1 MQDGRISL
9 PHRLLTFM
17 QSAAYQKVGINIA
30 SSFQRLWNDCTENC
44 HFLPFL
50 GQSDLEH
57 MAKTRT
63 GTHQP
68 VIGIEGLCA
77 SILRKHVSRN
87 PAISIS
93 RAWDQ
98 FYLPSS
104 HIDHVVME
112 MYVIWSLYSVLST
125 FNNPKEVS
133 KMTPGGTP
141 VKMLAPDGRIITE
154 GIVAL
159 DQPTVF
165 KGVNV
170 SATRVVM
177 TVEKVH
183 VPAYLINPTL
193 LLNRQ
198 PTPLSAFGSVPFNLL
213 CQANHL
219 QTSSNVTVNVGS
231 HGSEFN
237 ELRLGSKSSSSH
249 INPAILTSPAG
260 LPGILEEPFSEANLN
275 EPSPMDIWT
284 EHSGFQLLVGVEDEL
299 EVVTDPDDPITQN
312 IADSLID
319 PAASSAMSQLLLDF
333 RDYNPECA
341 DIVRTR
347 VIGDIWHVF
356 HQFPISLQH
365 GLRRP
370 FSKALSRAFFIPNL
384 DDRRAVDHVLRQKN
398 TTYEAKLRSNPDY
411 IRKRV
416 RYRVPPPE
424 KLLSRIA
431 TVLKTFGP
439 LCDAQTKQPLF
450 NEKAWV
456 VAKNVLEHVRDGDY
470 SDPPDVSM
478 YFEAGKDKNGLT
490 LYRCCRGTNDVE
502 GGVHQNLIRRF
513 TSFNVSPRR
522 AVNMILDYVSA
533 HNMQVST

>member
-1 MQDGRISL
+1 MQDGHIFL

-17 QSAAYQKVGINIA
+17 QSAAYQKVGFNIM
-30 SSFQRLWNDCTENC
+30 SSFQRLWNDCSENC
-44 HFLPFL
+44 HSLPFL
-50 GQSDLEH
+50 GQVDLEH

-68 VIGIEGLCA
+68 VIGIEGLCT
-77 SILRKHVSRN
+77 SILRKRISRN

-93 RAWDQ
+93 STWDQ
-98 FYLPSS
+98 SNLPTSF
-104 HIDHVVME
+104 IDHVVME
-112 MYVIWSLYSVLST
+112 MYAISSLYSILST

-133 KMTPGGTP
+133 KMMPGGTP
-141 VKMLAPDGRIITE
+141 VKMMAPDGRVIME
-154 GIVAL
+154 GIIAL

-165 KGVNV
+165 NGVNV
-170 SATRVVM
+170 STTRVVM
-177 TVEKVH
+177 TVEKIH
-183 VPAYLINPTL
+183 VPGYLISPTL
-193 LLNRQ
+193 LPSRQ
-198 PTPLSAFGSVPFNLL
+198 PTPLSSFGSVPFNLL
-213 CQANHL
+213 CQNNHL
-219 QTSSNVTVNVGS
+219 QTSSDINCDTSTTGT
-231 HGSEFN
+231 GSE
-237 ELRLGSKSSSSH
+237 SH
-249 INPAILTSPAG
+249 INPTLTSLIPTEPLA
-260 LPGILEEPFSEANLN
+260 LPQEGPLDEAAESNLN

-284 EHSGFQLLVGVEDEL
+284 DSSEDDA
-299 EVVTDPDDPITQN
+299 VTDGQMTQN
-312 IADSLID
+312 ITDSFID
-319 PAASSAMSQLLLDF
+319 PVASSAMSQLLLDF
-333 RDYNPECA
+333 RDYNPDCA
-341 DIVRTR
+341 DLVRTR

-384 DDRRAVDHVLRQKN
+384 DDRHAVDHVLHQKKM
-398 TTYEAKLRSNPDY
+398 TYEAKLRSNPDY

-416 RYRVPPPE
+416 RFRVPPPE
-424 KLLSRIA
+424 KLFSRIA

-456 VAKNVLEHVRDGDY
+456 VAKNVLQHVRLGDY
-470 SDPPDVSM
+470 SDPPDVSL
-478 YFEAGKDKNGLT
+478 YFEVGKDKNGLT

-513 TSFNVSPRR
+513 TSFNVSPQR

>member
-1 MQDGRISL
+1 MQDGRIFL

-44 HFLPFL
+44 HSLPFL
-50 GQSDLEH
+50 GQVDLEH

-68 VIGIEGLCA
+68 LIGIEGLCA
-77 SILRKHVSRN
+77 SILRKRISRN

-93 RAWDQ
+93 STWDQ
-98 FYLPSS
+98 LNLPTSY
-104 HIDHVVME
+104 IDHVMME
-112 MYVIWSLYSVLST
+112 MYMISSLYAILST
-125 FNNPKEVS
+125 FHNPKEVS

-141 VKMLAPDGRIITE
+141 VKMLAPDGRVITE
-154 GIVAL
+154 GIIAL
-159 DQPTVF
+159 DQPTMF
-165 KGVNV
+165 NGVNV
-170 SATRVVM
+170 STTQVVM

-183 VPAYLINPTL
+183 VPAYLISPTL
-193 LLNRQ
+193 LPSRQ
-198 PTPLSAFGSVPFNLL
+198 PTPLSSFSLVPFNLL
-213 CQANHL
+213 CQVNHL
-219 QTSSNVTVNVGS
+219 QTSSNIDST
-231 HGSEFN
+231 GSESGN
-237 ELRLGSKSSSSH
+237 LNSH
-249 INPAILTSPAG
+249 INPMMLTSHV
-260 LPGILEEPFSEANLN
+260 PGPLLVAPPLEGPLSEVAETNLN

-284 EHSGFQLLVGVEDEL
+284 ESSEDDA
-299 EVVTDPDDPITQN
+299 VTDEPTTQN
-312 IADSLID
+312 ITNSLID
-319 PAASSAMSQLLLDF
+319 PVASSMMSQLLLDF

-341 DIVRTR
+341 DLVRTR

-384 DDRRAVDHVLRQKN
+384 EDRRAVDDVLHQKN

-411 IRKRV
+411 IRKCV

-424 KLLSRIA
+424 KLFSRIA

-456 VAKNVLEHVRDGDY
+456 VAKNVLQHVRLGDY

-478 YFEAGKDKNGLT
+478 YFEVGKDKNGLT

-533 HNMQVST
+533 HNMKVST

>member
-1 MQDGRISL
+1 MMQDGRISL

-30 SSFQRLWNDCTENC
+30 SCFQRLWNDCSENC
-44 HFLPFL
+44 HSLPFL
-50 GQSDLEH
+50 GQGDLEH

-77 SILRKHVSRN
+77 SILRKRVSRN

-93 RAWDQ
+93 SAWDQ

-104 HIDHVVME
+104 YIDHVVME

-154 GIVAL
+154 GIIAL
-159 DQPTVF
+159 DQPTIF

-193 LLNRQ
+193 LLSRQ

-219 QTSSNVTVNVGS
+219 QTSSNVGPGS
-231 HGSEFN
+231 SMGSAGDSEFN
-237 ELRLGSKSSSSH
+237 HHELRLGSN
-249 INPAILTSPAG
+249 INPAMLTGP
-260 LPGILEEPFSEANLN
+260 PVMTLEGQFSEANLN

-284 EHSGFQLLVGVEDEL
+284 EHS
-299 EVVTDPDDPITQN
+299 DDSITQN

>member
-30 SSFQRLWNDCTENC
+30 SSFRRLWNDCTENC
-44 HFLPFL
+44 HSLPFL
-50 GQSDLEH
+50 GQGDLEH

-63 GTHQP
+63 TTYQS

-77 SILRKHVSRN
+77 SILRKHISRN

-93 RAWDQ
+93 STWDQ
-98 FYLPSS
+98 FDLPSPY
-104 HIDHVVME
+104 IDHVVME
-112 MYVIWSLYSVLST
+112 MYVIMSLYSVLSN

-159 DQPTVF
+159 DQPTAF

-193 LLNRQ
+193 LLSRQ

-213 CQANHL
+213 CQVKHL
-219 QTSSNVTVNVGS
+219 QTSSNLNVGS
-231 HGSEFN
+231 SMSSESRSN
-237 ELRLGSKSSSSH
+237 
-249 INPAILTSPAG
+249 INPAMLTSPGPAVTV
-260 LPGILEEPFSEANLN
+260 PPALEFEGPLSEVAESNLS
-275 EPSPMDIWT
+275 EPSPMDMIWT
-284 EHSGFQLLVGVEDEL
+284 ESSGFEDEPEL
-299 EVVTDPDDPITQN
+299 DEPMAQN
-312 IADSLID
+312 VASSLID

-341 DIVRTR
+341 DLVRTR

-424 KLLSRIA
+424 KLFSRIA
-431 TVLKTFGP
+431 GVLKTFGP

-456 VAKNVLEHVRDGDY
+456 VAKNVLDHVRHGDY

>member
-1 MQDGRISL
+1 MQDGRIFL

-17 QSAAYQKVGINIA
+17 QSAAYQKVGFNIA
-30 SSFQRLWNDCTENC
+30 SSFNRLWNDCSENC
-44 HFLPFL
+44 HSLPFL
-50 GQSDLEH
+50 GQVDLEH

-63 GTHQP
+63 GIHQP

-77 SILRKHVSRN
+77 SILRKRISRN

-93 RAWDQ
+93 STWDQ
-98 FYLPSS
+98 SHLPASY
-104 HIDHVVME
+104 IDHVVME
-112 MYVIWSLYSVLST
+112 MYAISSLYSILST

-133 KMTPGGTP
+133 KTTPGGTR
-141 VKMLAPDGRIITE
+141 VKMLAPDGRVITE
-154 GIVAL
+154 GIIAL
-159 DQPTVF
+159 DQPTMF
-165 KGVNV
+165 NGVNV
-170 SATRVVM
+170 SMTRVVM

-183 VPAYLINPTL
+183 VPAYLISPTL
-193 LLNRQ
+193 LPSRQ
-198 PTPLSAFGSVPFNLL
+198 PTPLSSFGPVPFNLL
-213 CQANHL
+213 CQNNHL
-219 QTSSNVTVNVGS
+219 QTSSNSINHDTS
-231 HGSEFN
+231 TTGSE
-237 ELRLGSKSSSSH
+237 SH
-249 INPAILTSPAG
+249 INPMMLSNLVPAG
-260 LPGILEEPFSEANLN
+260 PLALPQDSHEGPFDEAAESNLN
-275 EPSPMDIWT
+275 LPSPMDIWT
-284 EHSGFQLLVGVEDEL
+284 DSLEEDP
-299 EVVTDPDDPITQN
+299 VTDEQTTQN
-312 IADSLID
+312 ITDSLID
-319 PAASSAMSQLLLDF
+319 PVASSAMSQLLLDF

-341 DIVRTR
+341 DLVRTR

-424 KLLSRIA
+424 KLFSRIA

-456 VAKNVLEHVRDGDY
+456 VAKNVLQHVRLGDY

-478 YFEAGKDKNGLT
+478 YFEVGKDKNGLT

-522 AVNMILDYVSA
+522 AVNMLLDYVSA
-533 HNMQVST
+533 HNMQVSA

>member
-1 MQDGRISL
+1 MQDGRICL
-9 PHRLLTFM
+9 PHRFLTFL
-17 QSAAYQKVGINIA
+17 QSAAYQKVGISIA
-30 SSFQRLWNDCTENC
+30 SSFQRLWNDCNKNC
-44 HFLPFL
+44 HSLPFL
-50 GQSDLEH
+50 GQVDLEH

-77 SILRKHVSRN
+77 SILRKRIARN

-93 RAWDQ
+93 STWDH
-98 FYLPSS
+98 FNLPTSY
-104 HIDHVVME
+104 IDHVMME
-112 MYVIWSLYSVLST
+112 MYAISSLHSILST
-125 FNNPKEVS
+125 FNLPKEIS
-133 KMTPGGTP
+133 KTTPGGTP

-154 GIVAL
+154 GIIAL

-165 KGVNV
+165 NGVNV
-170 SATRVVM
+170 STTRVVM

-183 VPAYLINPTL
+183 VPAYLINPAL
-193 LLNRQ
+193 LPSRQ

-213 CQANHL
+213 TQANHL
-219 QTSSNVTVNVGS
+219 RTFNVDSTSAGSDSSESN
-231 HGSEFN
+231 
-237 ELRLGSKSSSSH
+237 
-249 INPAILTSPAG
+249 INPVMLTMTNPV
-260 LPGILEEPFSEANLN
+260 PPILEGPLSELEIAESNLN

-284 EHSGFQLLVGVEDEL
+284 ESFEDSDD
-299 EVVTDPDDPITQN
+299 VVTDAPTTQN
-312 IADSLID
+312 IASSLID

-333 RDYNPECA
+333 RDYNPICA
-341 DIVRTR
+341 ELVRTR

-356 HQFPISLQH
+356 HQFPISLEH

-384 DDRRAVDHVLRQKN
+384 DDRRAVDDVLRQKN
-398 TTYEAKLRSNPDY
+398 TTYEAKLHTNPDY

-424 KLLSRIA
+424 RLFSRIA

-439 LCDAQTKQPLF
+439 LCDAQTKKPLF

-456 VAKNVLEHVRDGDY
+456 VAKNVLEHVRNGDY

-478 YFEAGKDKNGLT
+478 YFEVGKDKNGLT

-522 AVNMILDYVSA
+522 AVNMILDYVGA
-533 HNMQVST
+533 HNMQVRT

>member
-44 HFLPFL
+44 HSLPFL
-50 GQSDLEH
+50 GQGDLEH

-77 SILRKHVSRN
+77 SILRKRVSRN

-93 RAWDQ
+93 STWDQ

-104 HIDHVVME
+104 YIDHVVME
-112 MYVIWSLYSVLST
+112 MYVIWSLYSVLIT

-159 DQPTVF
+159 DQPTIF
-165 KGVNV
+165 KSVNV

-183 VPAYLINPTL
+183 VPAYLISPAL
-193 LLNRQ
+193 LFSRQ
-198 PTPLSAFGSVPFNLL
+198 PTPLSTFGSVPFNLL

-219 QTSSNVTVNVGS
+219 QTSSNVGS
-231 HGSEFN
+231 SMGSE
-237 ELRLGSKSSSSH
+237 S
-249 INPAILTSPAG
+249 G
-260 LPGILEEPFSEANLN
+260 LPVLEGPFSEVAESNLN
-275 EPSPMDIWT
+275 EPSPMEIWT
-284 EHSGFQLLVGVEDEL
+284 ERSGVEDEL
-299 EVVTDPDDPITQN
+299 EVVTDLAADDSITQN

-384 DDRRAVDHVLRQKN
+384 DDRRAVDHVLCQKN

-424 KLLSRIA
+424 KLFSRIA

>member
-1 MQDGRISL
+1 MQDGHISL
-9 PHRLLTFM
+9 PHRLLTFI
-17 QSAAYQKVGINIA
+17 QSSAYQKVGINIT
-30 SSFQRLWNDCTENC
+30 SNFQRLWNDCTENC
-44 HFLPFL
+44 HSLPFL
-50 GQSDLEH
+50 GQVDLEH

-77 SILRKHVSRN
+77 SILRKQISRN

-93 RAWDQ
+93 STWNQ
-98 FYLPSS
+98 FDLPSS
-104 HIDHVVME
+104 YIDHVVME
-112 MYVIWSLYSVLST
+112 MYVISSLYSVLST

-133 KMTPGGTP
+133 KTTPGGTP
-141 VKMLAPDGRIITE
+141 VKMLAPDGRILTE
-154 GIVAL
+154 GIVAF

-165 KGVNV
+165 NGVNV
-170 SATRVVM
+170 STTRVVM

-183 VPAYLINPTL
+183 VPAYLINPNL
-193 LLNRQ
+193 LPSHQ
-198 PTPLSAFGSVPFNLL
+198 PTPLSAFGPVPFNLL
-213 CQANHL
+213 CQVNHL
-219 QTSSNVTVNVGS
+219 RTSSNIDSPSNST
-231 HGSEFN
+231 GSE
-237 ELRLGSKSSSSH
+237 SH
-249 INPAILTSPAG
+249 INPTMLTCPVLLASP
-260 LPGILEEPFSEANLN
+260 LEGPLSEVAESNLN

-284 EHSGFQLLVGVEDEL
+284 ENSEDL
-299 EVVTDPDDPITQN
+299 DDTLAVTSDSEPITQSITN
-312 IADSLID
+312 SLID

-333 RDYNPECA
+333 RDYNPDCA

-370 FSKALSRAFFIPNL
+370 FSKALSRAFFIPNM

-424 KLLSRIA
+424 KLFSRIA

-456 VAKNVLEHVRDGDY
+456 VAKNVLEHVRLGDY

-478 YFEAGKDKNGLT
+478 YFEVGKDKNGLI

-513 TSFNVSPRR
+513 TSFNVSPQR
-522 AVNMILDYVSA
+522 AVNMLLDYVSA

>member
-1 MQDGRISL
+1 MHDGRIFL

-17 QSAAYQKVGINIA
+17 QSAPYQKVGINIA

-44 HFLPFL
+44 HSLPFL
-50 GQSDLEH
+50 GQVDLEH

-68 VIGIEGLCA
+68 FIGIEGLCA
-77 SILRKHVSRN
+77 SILRKRISRN

-93 RAWDQ
+93 STWDQ
-98 FYLPSS
+98 FHLPTSY
-104 HIDHVVME
+104 IDHVVME
-112 MYVIWSLYSVLST
+112 MYAISSLYSTLST

-141 VKMLAPDGRIITE
+141 VKMLAPDGRVITE
-154 GIVAL
+154 GIIAL

-165 KGVNV
+165 NGVNV
-170 SATRVVM
+170 STTRVVM
-177 TVEKVH
+177 TVENVH
-183 VPAYLINPTL
+183 IPAYLINPTL
-193 LLNRQ
+193 LPSRQ

-213 CQANHL
+213 CQINHL
-219 QTSSNVTVNVGS
+219 QTSSNFDDTSTGS
-231 HGSEFN
+231 G
-237 ELRLGSKSSSSH
+237 LAKSH
-249 INPAILTSPAG
+249 INPMMLHVPGPPLEGPLTSE
-260 LPGILEEPFSEANLN
+260 LEVAESNLN
-275 EPSPMDIWT
+275 EPSPMDIWS
-284 EHSGFQLLVGVEDEL
+284 ESSEEDA
-299 EVVTDPDDPITQN
+299 VTDDSELMTQN
-312 IADSLID
+312 ITNSPID
-319 PAASSAMSQLLLDF
+319 PVASSAMSQLLLDF

-341 DIVRTR
+341 DLVRTR

-384 DDRRAVDHVLRQKN
+384 DDRRAVDHVLHQKN

-424 KLLSRIA
+424 KLFSRIA

-456 VAKNVLEHVRDGDY
+456 VAKNVLQHVQLGDY

-478 YFEAGKDKNGLT
+478 YFEVGKDRNGLT